1 VNSRARITPQEQPGR
16 VRHVQVAGEIDLA
29 NIDDVREAITTAL
42 SDDPARVVLDLRDTT
57 YLDSAA
63 IAMLFRLAQRLGH
76 RRQHLSLVVAPDSP
90 IRAVL
95 ELTRIRTVIP
105 VHDTLEDASSSTTPD
120 RDSNASDDA
129 RAPEPT

>member
-1 VNSRARITPQEQPGR
+1 VTGQARITSNELAHR
-16 VRHVQVAGEIDLA
+16 VRHVHVSGEIDLA
-29 NIDDVREAITTAL
+29 NVDEVRHAIMAAL

-76 RRQHLSLVVAPDSP
+76 RRQLLSLVVPKEAP

-95 ELTRIRTVIP
+95 DLTRIDTVVP
-105 VHDTLEDASSSTTPD
+105 LHDSVEDVDSTAQPRGSET
-120 RDSNASDDA
+120 
-129 RAPEPT
+129 

>member
-1 VNSRARITPQEQPGR
+1 MTGRARITSEQRPHS
-16 VRHVQVAGEIDLA
+16 VTHVHVSGEIDLA
-29 NIDDVREAITTAL
+29 NVDDVRHAITTAL

-76 RRQHLSLVVAPDSP
+76 RRQQLSLVVPKEAP

-95 ELTRIRTVIP
+95 DLTRIDTVIP
-105 VHDTLEDASSSTTPD
+105 LHDTVEDVDSTAQP
-120 RDSNASDDA
+120 RGSD
-129 RAPEPT
+129 T

>member
-1 VNSRARITPQEQPGR
+1 MNERARITADEGPHQ
-16 VRHVQVAGEIDLA
+16 VTHIHVSGEIDLA
-29 NIDDVREAITTAL
+29 NVDDVRHAIATAL

-76 RRQHLSLVVAPDSP
+76 RRQQLSLVVPKEAP

-95 ELTRIRTVIP
+95 DLTRIDTVIP
-105 VHDTLEDASSSTTPD
+105 LYEAVADVNATPQP
-120 RDSNASDDA
+120 RDSRTWPAD
-129 RAPEPT
+129 